1 MPKDWLSSIKE
12 NVGNGDDEFELSQ
25 LEPGDLLRIVTEHTR
40 YDFVFVAGRDADLRT
55 DREDRPHG
63 RVRIMG
69 CTFGS
74 SATIKPDHLF
84 CGGRLEFTFND
95 GAATYLT
102 SGIKEIRCVSRRE
115 D

>member
-1 MPKDWLSSIKE
+1 MPKDWLARIKANAE
-12 NVGNGDDEFELSQ
+12 NGDDEFDLSQ

-55 DREDRPHG
+55 GREDRPHG

-74 SATIKPDHLF
+74 STAIKPGHLF
-84 CGGRLEFTFND
+84 CGGRLEFTFDD

-102 SGIKEIRCVSRRE
+102 SAIKEIRCISHRNH
-115 D
+115 